1 MGKFLLSIM
10 CALTAI
16 LTGYA
21 QDAAYSIP
29 TNGNTT
35 YWPGKSAYTGNE
47 EFTSKDGKWV
57 ACNFNTNSIN
67 PIRCGS
73 KNAPAVA
80 YIRTANALEET
91 ISQVKLTFGKY
102 TTNSVN
108 SLKLYISNTDTF
120 DGEGISPANTPSLTD
135 GCVFDI
141 PTPSANK
148 YYKIVFDM
156 KKGANGDVQLKS
168 GEFFVQTDPNK
179 CALPAAMING
189 EEIAHGDKAVIYDEL
204 SFSCGTED
212 ATISY
217 TITGGN
223 FTGESQTYNGTPIKL
238 DKIGIYT
245 ITAKATKDGLT
256 DSDELKIDDLD
267 VVGKTPQMSFPNA
280 SIFGKVGTGVVW
292 QKVIITEPN
301 EEKAGA
307 ITYSSS
313 DPDVV
318 TVDSKT
324 GQIKPEDVKKA
335 GEARIIATMAQNG
348 DYAEGSAEYLIVVVD
363 PNVPIQP
370 NYTVFDFTTEN
381 PYGMTTQTA
390 GTSYEKKIKA
400 ISGNNKIVTLD
411 FGGNYRSWNDN
422 NAYFLRMQKSSSIKI
437 TVPPGYKI
445 TKIGMTGN
453 IDNKSS
459 FTPTSGTISDD
470 TDPDGGKFSAI
481 WVPKDETPISEVTF
495 NAGTS
500 NWSGINKINVMWD
513 AAGSELKSAELTFT
527 PNVNGIY
534 IDDIAEIN
542 AVNNPN
548 NRTIVYTIPALA
560 EDEYEIEEVDNN
572 KLHVR
577 VSKPGSY
584 TLEARSAAGDGFRD
598 GFAIMRLNVYRHL
611 TVYANDVELEK
622 DEIDTG
628 SDTPTYVTI
637 DVPENAYLYYRF
649 VDSETPAPA
658 EDTTDEN
665 QLPGYTL
672 YEDGIEVPAK
682 KIGKLQFYIA
692 NYGYISPVREL
703 SLSFETGVDEIAAE
717 SEGAVRIF
725 DLNGREIKGTPEK
738 GVYIRI
744 QNGKAT
750 KVVI

>member
-1 MGKFLLSIM
+1 MYI
-10 CALTAI
+10 
-16 LTGYA
+16 
-21 QDAAYSIP
+21 
-29 TNGNTT
+29 GNTFT
-35 YWPGKSAYTGNE
+35 VSWEADMNIESIQYTWVEKGKTWGEASPTSIKNITLPETGSNVTFSA
-47 EFTSKDGKWV
+47 TSKDNGV
-57 ACNFNTNSIN
+57 
-67 PIRCGS
+67 RD
-73 KNAPAVA
+73 
-80 YIRTANALEET
+80 
-91 ISQVKLTFGKY
+91 LTV
-102 TTNSVN
+102 T
-108 SLKLYISNTDTF
+108 
-120 DGEGISPANTPSLTD
+120 
-135 GCVFDI
+135 
-141 PTPSANK
+141 
-148 YYKIVFDM
+148 YK
-156 KKGANGDVQLKS
+156 A
-168 GEFFVQTDPNK
+168 NK
-179 CALPAAMING
+179 CATPIAMINDKAV
-189 EEIAHGDKAVIYDEL
+189 AHGDKAVIYDEL

-223 FTGESQTYNGTPIKL
+223 FTGESQTYDGTPIKL

-280 SIFGKVGTGVVW
+280 SVYGKVNTGVVW
-292 QKVIITEPN
+292 QEAIVNEPN
-301 EEKAGA
+301 ANRGT

-318 TVDSKT
+318 SIEAAT
-324 GQIKPEDVKKA
+324 GRIRPDDVKKA
-335 GEARIIATMAQNG
+335 GVAKITATMAANG
-348 DYAEGSAEYLIVVVD
+348 DYAEGTAEYMIVVID
-363 PNVPIQP
+363 PNTSIEPMS
-370 NYTVFDFTTEN
+370 TVFDFTTEN
-381 PYGMTTQTA
+381 PYGMTTLSGNISKYETDMTNPVTSIA
-390 GTSYEKKIKA
+390 GSNNTVILDLEGRFRAWHTSNSYE
-400 ISGNNKIVTLD
+400 
-411 FGGNYRSWNDN
+411 
-422 NAYFLRMQKSSSIKI
+422 LRVETSNQDYDASVLTV
-437 TVPPGYKI
+437 TVPEGYKI
-445 TKIGMTGN
+445 TKIGITGSQL
-453 IDNKSS
+453 K
-459 FTPTSGTISDD
+459 PTFAPASAQVS
-470 TDPDGGKFSAI
+470 DPDFKSVWEPNLVDGTPQAINKVTITASSAQLR
-481 WVPKDETPISEVTF
+481 IS
-495 NAGTS
+495 
-500 NWSGINKINVMWD
+500 KINVMWD

-534 IDDIAEIN
+534 VDDIAEIN

-548 NRTIVYTIPALA
+548 NRPIDYKIPALA
-560 EDEYEIEEVDNN
+560 DDEYEIEVVDNN
-572 KLHVR
+572 KLHVL